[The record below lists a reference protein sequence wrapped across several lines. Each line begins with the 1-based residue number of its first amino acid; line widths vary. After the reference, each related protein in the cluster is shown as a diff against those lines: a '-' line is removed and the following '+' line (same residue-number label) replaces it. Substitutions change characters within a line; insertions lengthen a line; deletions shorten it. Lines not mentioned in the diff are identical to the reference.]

1 MSAEQSSKKITAR
14 GSRGADCALEQMQAL
29 AARLVAKQEA
39 ERLWAA
45 RELHDVLGQ
54 SFTLM
59 KLILDSAKHA
69 DPTEIAG
76 IMDEALA
83 IVDEATDKVRRV
95 SRSMRPGMLDLSLE
109 QSLEWLFGA
118 PANDL
123 GLEVSFTPWR
133 LKDELPQGLITAVYR
148 IVQEAL
154 DNVSRHAGV
163 KAVSVTVALKGR
175 NLLLEVEDEGLGFDV
190 KQVAPDRCGG
200 LVFMRERAWMMG
212 GVLRIKSKPGCGT
225 LVSAVFPL
233 PEGKIAPPKPL
244 C

>member
-1 MSAEQSSKKITAR
+1 MSAEHSSKKTTANGR
-14 GSRGADCALEQMQAL
+14 RNVDIALEQMQTL
-29 AARLVAKQEA
+29 AARLVEKQEA

-54 SFTLM
+54 SFTLL

-69 DPTEIAG
+69 DLAEVPG

-95 SRSMRPGMLDLSLE
+95 SRGMRPGMLDLSLE
-109 QSLEWLFGA
+109 QSLKWLFGG
-118 PANDL
+118 PTGNL
-123 GLEVSFTPWR
+123 GLEVSFTAR
-133 LKDELPQGLITAVYR
+133 QLKDELPQELNTAVYR
-148 IVQEAL
+148 IIQEAME
-154 DNVSRHAGV
+154 NVSRHAGV

-190 KQVAPDRCGG
+190 KQVKPNRCGG
-200 LVFMRERAWMMG
+200 LVFMRERASMMG

-225 LVSAVFPL
+225 LVSAVFPM
-233 PEGKIAPPKPL
+233 PEGKIAPLKPL